1 MSYFKKL
8 WKIFS
13 LMVLELN
20 CYVSHLQRLGKLL
33 GLYMEPQRK
42 TGTTLPETKIAPHKM
57 ASQKK
62 IRSSKSSFRRGTT
75 WFYLYFCWVVEIKV
89 SFYLQQGVGFSAVIL
104 VPMCF
109 FFRKTSAF
117 IAREKKLENH
127 RIGSEISGFVIC
139 GRRSWLQCNIS
150 RFSILVSFCSTG
162 WYHLWTWYLQSCEWR
177 GDRCCRR
184 SLAWP
189 RHGSEFCHRPHVLV
203 VCLIVLE
210 DLDTRETSSFWREP
224 WTQVRSL
231 QDCFL
236 CFCGSGRPAK
246 QHTECIKVVLKRI
259 LKKDIYRTQITPEF
273 IKRV

>member
-1 MSYFKKL
+1 
-8 WKIFS
+8 
-13 LMVLELN
+13 
-20 CYVSHLQRLGKLL
+20 
-33 GLYMEPQRK
+33 
-42 TGTTLPETKIAPHKM
+42 M
-57 ASQKK
+57 ASQKE
-62 IRSSKSSFRRGTT
+62 IRSSKSSFGGGTT
-75 WFYLYFCWVVEIKV
+75 WFYLYLCWVFEIKV

-109 FFRKTSAF
+109 CFRKTPAF
-117 IAREKKLENH
+117 VATEKKLENH

-177 GDRCCRR
+177 GNWCCRR
-184 SLAWP
+184 FLAWP

-210 DLDTRETSSFWREP
+210 EVDTTEIWSFCESS
-224 WTQVRSL
+224 WTHWDHYSDYRPGL

-236 CFCGSGRPAK
+236 CFCDLPTK
-246 QHTECIKVVLKRI
+246 QHTECNKVVLKII
-259 LKKDIYRTQITPEF
+259 LKKDIYSTQITFEC
-273 IKRV
+273 IKGM